1 MQATGN
7 NNTTKLLQ
15 TRLTI
20 RAGKNSLSFSVAE
33 GERQVTYEPYAMK
46 SGVSMAA
53 NLRQAFKESELLLRG
68 YRKARLFI
76 DTPVLLVPVDEFDE
90 KQKDTFY
97 QYSFEEHESDIIMHR
112 VQPQLNAVALFPLN
126 KDLGTVMED
135 NFADVRF
142 TPVLQPVWNHLHQH
156 SFVGI
161 QKKLFA
167 YFHDGKLDIFCFD
180 KNRFKFFNSY
190 ATTHAK
196 DAIYFILYVWKL
208 LGMDQKKDELH
219 VVGDVP
225 DKDWFIHNT
234 KLYIQKTY
242 LLNPAAEFNRA
253 PLTEIKN
260 IPFDLQALYLSK

>member
-126 KDLGTVMED
+126 KDLRTVMED

-142 TPVLQPVWNHLHQH
+142 TPVLQPVWNHLHQR

-180 KNRFKFFNSY
+180 KNRFKFFNS
-190 ATTHAK
+190 
-196 DAIYFILYVWKL
+196 
-208 LGMDQKKDELH
+208 
-219 VVGDVP
+219 
-225 DKDWFIHNT
+225 
-234 KLYIQKTY
+234 
-242 LLNPAAEFNRA
+242 
-253 PLTEIKN
+253 
-260 IPFDLQALYLSK
+260 

>member
-20 RAGKNSLSFSVAE
+20 RAGKNNLSFSVAE

-112 VQPQLNAVALFPLN
+112 VQPQLNTVALFPLN
-126 KDLGTVMED
+126 KDLRTVMED

-142 TPVLQPVWNHLHQH
+142 TPVLQPVWNHLHQR

-167 YFHDGKLDIFCFD
+167 YFHDSKLDIFCFD

>member
-7 NNTTKLLQ
+7 NNPKNMLQ
-15 TRLTI
+15 ARITI
-20 RAGKNSLSFSVAE
+20 RASKNALSFSVAE

-53 NLRQAFKESELLLRG
+53 NLRQAFKDSDLLLRG

-76 DTPVLLVPVDEFDE
+76 DAPILLVPIDEFDE
-90 KQKDTFY
+90 KEKEALY
-97 QYSFEEHESDIIMHR
+97 HYSFDEHESDIIMHR

-126 KDLGTVMED
+126 KDLKMVMED

-142 TPVLQPVWNHLHQH
+142 TPILQPVWNHLHQRN
-156 SFVGI
+156 FVGL
-161 QKKLFA
+161 QKKLYA
-167 YFHDGKLDIFCFD
+167 YFHDNKLEIFCFD

-196 DAIYFILYVWKL
+196 DAIYFILYVWKQL
-208 LGMDQKKDELH
+208 CMDQKKDELH

-225 DKDWFIHNT
+225 DKDWFMHNI
-234 KLYIQKTY
+234 KLYIQRAY

-260 IPFDLQALYLSK
+260 IPFDLLALYLSR

>member
-97 QYSFEEHESDIIMHR
+97 QYSFEEHERSEEA
-112 VQPQLNAVALFPLN
+112 Q
-126 KDLGTVMED
+126 G
-135 NFADVRF
+135 
-142 TPVLQPVWNHLHQH
+142 
-156 SFVGI
+156 
-161 QKKLFA
+161 
-167 YFHDGKLDIFCFD
+167 
-180 KNRFKFFNSY
+180 
-190 ATTHAK
+190 
-196 DAIYFILYVWKL
+196 
-208 LGMDQKKDELH
+208 
-219 VVGDVP
+219 
-225 DKDWFIHNT
+225 
-234 KLYIQKTY
+234 
-242 LLNPAAEFNRA
+242 
-253 PLTEIKN
+253 
-260 IPFDLQALYLSK
+260 

>member
-90 KQKDTFY
+90 KQKK
-97 QYSFEEHESDIIMHR
+97 
-112 VQPQLNAVALFPLN
+112 VALITGITGQDGSYLAELLLE
-126 KDLGTVMED
+126 KGYDVHGTIRRSSVDYRERIAHLEGKP
-135 NFADVRF
+135 NF
-142 TPVLQPVWNHLHQH
+142 HLH
-156 SFVGI
+156 
-161 QKKLFA
+161 
-167 YFHDGKLDIFCFD
+167 
-180 KNRFKFFNSY
+180 Y
-190 ATTHAK
+190 ADLEIGRA
-196 DAIYFILYVWKL
+196 
-208 LGMDQKKDELH
+208 H
-219 VVGDVP
+219 V
-225 DKDWFIHNT
+225 
-234 KLYIQKTY
+234 
-242 LLNPAAEFNRA
+242 
-253 PLTEIKN
+253 
-260 IPFDLQALYLSK
+260 

>member
-7 NNTTKLLQ
+7 NNTTKLTQ
-15 TRLTI
+15 ARLTI
-20 RAGKNSLSFSVAE
+20 RASKNSLSFSVAE

-53 NLRQAFKESELLLRG
+53 NLRQAFKESELLSRR
-68 YRKARLFI
+68 YKKARLFI
-76 DTPVLLVPVDEFDE
+76 DAPVLLVPVDEFDE
-90 KQKDTFY
+90 KEKELFY
-97 QYSFEEHESDIIMHR
+97 QYSFEDHESDIIIHR
-112 VQPQLNAVALFPLN
+112 VQPQLNVVALFPLN
-126 KDLGTVMED
+126 KDLRTVMED
-135 NFADVRF
+135 NFTDVRF
-142 TPVLQPVWNHLHQH
+142 TPILQPVWNHMHQRC
-156 SFVGI
+156 FVGL

-167 YFHDGKLDIFCFD
+167 YFHDGKLDIFGFD

-196 DAIYFILYVWKL
+196 DAIYFILYVWKQ
-208 LGMDQKKDELH
+208 LGMDQRKDELH
-219 VVGDVP
+219 IVGDVP
-225 DKDWFIHNT
+225 DKDWFVHNT

-242 LLNPAAEFNRA
+242 VLNPAAEFNRA